1 MRNSP
6 IHDLSFFPPIDPGSE
21 LNTLSNMLISLL
33 TSTLVAT
40 QTTVPKVTAPLV
52 LTAKR
57 AKRRRTKRRQTKPKP
72 KATPASPAENKK
84 PQPAASA
91 ATPKP
96 ARTTKTSPRPGK
108 GDVNTPLRDQR
119 QSMAAF
125 ALASD
130 EGLSETVAALLEEVM
145 LTTLRGSGRFQSI
158 LGGSDLAAM
167 LSLDQQRTALG
178 CESADCATAFQEA
191 LGVPFLAVPKIGR
204 VGDRFLVNLKIMDT
218 SEGRVLAR
226 IHRMVQ
232 AETSLPAALQSVT
245 KQAISMMFGEP
256 VQLQELEDP
265 AVVEARRRKAILRNT
280 GLAFSLGGLG
290 LVSYSY
296 AAMAEARS
304 LLPPPGHRTTQQD
317 VSSFASASA
326 SADLT
331 WGLGAAVTAAG
342 LTAFA
347 LGW

>member
-1 MRNSP
+1 M
-6 IHDLSFFPPIDPGSE
+6 LSLF
-21 LNTLSNMLISLL
+21 SLA
-33 TSTLVAT
+33 LVAT
-40 QTTVPKVTAPLV
+40 PPVAPL
-52 LTAKR
+52 LTTPPVIAAK
-57 AKRRRTKRRQTKPKP
+57 KGKRRQKRRAKKKVKPEAAKPKTSKTAP
-72 KATPASPAENKK
+72 KDLSAKNPAPETKAEPA
-84 PQPAASA
+84 QPAP
-91 ATPKP
+91 TPTEKSNE
-96 ARTTKTSPRPGK
+96 RGL
-108 GDVNTPLRDQR
+108 NDQR
-119 QSMAAF
+119 PSMAAF
-125 ALASD
+125 TLASD

-191 LGVPFLAVPKIGR
+191 LGVPFLAIPKIGR
-204 VGDRFLVNLKIMDT
+204 VGNRFLVNLKIMDT

-232 AETSLPAALQSVT
+232 AEASLPAALQSVT
-245 KQAISMMFGEP
+245 KQAISMMFGEA
-256 VQLQELEDP
+256 VQLEELEDP
-265 AVVEARRRKAILRNT
+265 AVVEARRRKTILRNT
-280 GLAFSLGGLG
+280 GLVFSLGGLG
-290 LVSYSY
+290 MVSYSY

-331 WGLGAAVTAAG
+331 WGLGAVVTAAG

>member
-1 MRNSP
+1 
-6 IHDLSFFPPIDPGSE
+6 
-21 LNTLSNMLISLL
+21 
-33 TSTLVAT
+33 
-40 QTTVPKVTAPLV
+40 
-52 LTAKR
+52 
-57 AKRRRTKRRQTKPKP
+57 
-72 KATPASPAENKK
+72 
-84 PQPAASA
+84 
-91 ATPKP
+91 
-96 ARTTKTSPRPGK
+96 
-108 GDVNTPLRDQR
+108 
-119 QSMAAF
+119 
-125 ALASD
+125 
-130 EGLSETVAALLEEVM
+130 
-145 LTTLRGSGRFQSI
+145 
-158 LGGSDLAAM
+158 
-167 LSLDQQRTALG
+167 
-178 CESADCATAFQEA
+178 
-191 LGVPFLAVPKIGR
+191 
-204 VGDRFLVNLKIMDT
+204 MDT

-232 AETSLPAALQSVT
+232 AEASLPAALQSVT

-256 VQLQELEDP
+256 VQLEELEDP
-265 AVVEARRRKAILRNT
+265 AVVEARRRKRILRNT

-317 VSSFASASA
+317 VNSFASASA